1 MISEGAIDSQGRFT
15 FRGVPP
21 GRYVLTGRAASN
33 SPGQPSLRTAPLS
46 FDLWAMRELV
56 VTADVAGVVLT
67 FGPPPVV
74 AGQLVFE
81 GGSAP
86 ASFRNMRIVLDPQDR
101 VTRAL
106 AGVRSYSLIAA
117 DGTFDVRGL
126 PPGRYLMRVSLP
138 TDVGRV
144 WWPASAVLEGRE
156 LLDLP
161 TQIEAGAGLRG
172 IVVTLTNGP
181 AELAGSLM
189 TADGRPAE
197 GYGIVVLSAERR
209 YWFSGSRRVQLAR
222 AGSDGSFVVRG
233 LPAGEYLVAALTDV
247 DASDLADVESLEKI
261 ATAAV
266 RVGIAAGQRARQ
278 DLRIE

>member
-1 MISEGAIDSQGRFT
+1 MISEDAIDSQGRFT

-46 FDLWAMRELV
+46 FDLWAMRELA
-56 VTADVAGVVLT
+56 VTADVVGVVLT

-74 AGQLVFE
+74 AGRLVFE
-81 GGSAP
+81 GGSPP

-161 TQIEAGAGLRG
+161 TQIEAGADLRG

-233 LPAGEYLVAALTDV
+233 LPAGEYLVAALTDI
-247 DASDLADVESLEKI
+247 DASDLADVEFLEKI

-278 DLRIE
+278 DLRIK